1 MISLAKFPSFLV
13 VIKKMTAPVERMTGD
28 GIKKIQQFINCS
40 RISSSWRGANAQSV
54 LKMWNLLLILLQEF
68 NEIRF
73 CNRRRVSAKG
83 TSKNCPK
90 LQSIKLVY
98 TKQIRT
104 V

>member
-1 MISLAKFPSFLV
+1 
-13 VIKKMTAPVERMTGD
+13 MTAPVERMTGD
-28 GIKKIQQFINCS
+28 MDQEDPTILNCS